1 MGAWILA
8 AQRADGAPMLAKPV
22 SHWVNKALFALCL
35 TFIVSLV
42 LMMVRL
48 NVRGQLGP
56 PSVC

>member
-1 MGAWILA
+1 M
-8 AQRADGAPMLAKPV
+8 PAKPV
-22 SHWVNKALFALCL
+22 SHWVNKGLFALCL